1 MSNDSFD
8 KKNGGKMQLFQN
20 EDNAVVCLQD
30 LLELK
35 SRTAHEF
42 RIALMN
48 GYYQSLYFIDEL
60 QYCIKAVQW

>member
-1 MSNDSFD
+1 
-8 KKNGGKMQLFQN
+8 MQLFHN

-42 RIALMN
+42 RIAL
-48 GYYQSLYFIDEL
+48 
-60 QYCIKAVQW
+60 